1 MFSSRHRTIYN
12 KSGGRDFGIF
22 QASKL
27 FSSQGCTKC
36 GFWVW
41 ERGEMKSLD
50 LFEWM
55 RGSNFPSNSVPLPF
69 VFVVLDR
76 IERDVVK
83 SSDQQQW
90 QLRQAHADHEQHRAE
105 EQDQRGPD
113 HHEPERGSANQREY
127 HHDGGI
133 FEMKFAAMTK

>member
-1 MFSSRHRTIYN
+1 MFWVLGVGN
-12 KSGGRDFGIF
+12 GRDEITRFVQVDEGV
-22 QASKL
+22 KL
-27 FSSQGCTKC
+27 SQQLC
-36 GFWVW
+36 
-41 ERGEMKSLD
+41 
-50 LFEWM
+50 
-55 RGSNFPSNSVPLPF
+55 PSLPF

-113 HHEPERGSANQREY
+113 HHEPERGSANKREY